1 MTRIAAASAAGT
13 AIEFYDFFAYGTA
26 AALVLG
32 PLFFP
37 AFSPVAGTLAAFGT
51 FAVGFV
57 ARPLGSVLFGHIGD
71 RLGRR
76 PVLMGSLLLTGAST
90 TAVGLVPSYD
100 AIGAAAPVILVALRF
115 LQGLGLGGEWGGA
128 VLLAAEHAP
137 ERRRGLWASLPQT
150 GPAVGFVLA
159 NGIVL
164 ALSAGLSD
172 TAFRSWGWRVPFW
185 AAGALALAGLALRAA
200 LPETP
205 QFERAAEQG
214 ELSRVPLVELLRGHW
229 RLLLLTAGAMACGY
243 AVFYTV
249 TTWSLAYATE
259 RLGMDRTVVLGCVLA
274 AVVVKGAATPWA
286 GLLGDRL
293 GRRPLALAG
302 TAAMG
307 VVIFPYAWLLGTG
320 SPAALVLG
328 SAAQLLAFIAVFAV
342 LGAYLPELY
351 PTQVRCT
358 GASLGYNLGGILGG
372 ALTPIAATRLAGDGG
387 GAPWAVAVY
396 VAAVALLSTACFAAL
411 PDPRRTAATTRV
423 DQQAAETA
431 AGSAA
436 AGRGPRT
443 G

>member
-76 PVLMGSLLLTGAST
+76 PVLMGSLLLTGAAT

-137 ERRRGLWASLPQT
+137 ARRRGLWASLPQT

-172 TAFRSWGWRVPFW
+172 AAFRSWGWRVPFW

-205 QFERAAEQG
+205 QFAEAAERG

-274 AVVVKGAATPWA
+274 AVVVKGVATPWV
-286 GLLGDRL
+286 GLLGDRY

-307 VVIFPYAWLLGTG
+307 VVVFPYAWLLGTG

-328 SAAQLLAFIAVFAV
+328 SAAQLLAFITVFAV

-351 PTQVRCT
+351 PPRVRCT

-372 ALTPIAATRLAGDGG
+372 ALTPIAATRLSGEGG

-396 VAAVALLSTACFAAL
+396 VAAVALLSTVCFAAL
-411 PDPRRTAATTRV
+411 PDPRR
-423 DQQAAETA
+423 
-431 AGSAA
+431 AA
-436 AGRGPRT
+436 ARTPESAGTDTPTGCAAVGHTPRT

>member
-76 PVLMGSLLLTGAST
+76 PVLMGSLLLTGAAT

-100 AIGAAAPVILVALRF
+100 AIGAAAPVVLVVLRF

-137 ERRRGLWASLPQT
+137 ARRRGLWASLPQT

-172 TAFRSWGWRVPFW
+172 AAFRSWGWRVPFW

-205 QFERAAEQG
+205 QFARAAERG

-249 TTWSLAYATE
+249 TTWSLSYATE
-259 RLGMDRTVVLGCVLA
+259 RLGMDRTMVLGCVLA
-274 AVVVKGAATPWA
+274 AVVVKGAATPWV
-286 GLLGDRL
+286 GLLGDRY

-307 VVIFPYAWLLGTG
+307 VVVFPYAWLLGTG

-351 PTQVRCT
+351 PPRMRCT

-372 ALTPIAATRLAGDGG
+372 ALTPVAATRLSGEGG

-396 VAAVALLSTACFAAL
+396 VAVVALLSTACFAAL
-411 PDPRRTAATTRV
+411 PDPRRAGK
-423 DQQAAETA
+423 ETEEA
-431 AGSAA
+431 AGTGTATGSVAV
-436 AGRGPRT
+436 GHGPRAS
-443 G
+443 